1 MTDKIII
8 TKYSSRRLYNTQTSE
23 YVTLDQ
29 IAEFIRDGKE
39 VQIIDKET
47 NENVTNQYLLQII
60 SDYEIKK
67 GASIPKDILT
77 EIIKGYSDASKN
89 FMPEILSQTFNF
101 MKENQEKF
109 LKSFNSNFD
118 VNSNNEKSTET
129 LKNWQDFQS
138 QMMSNIM
145 YPWYDN
151 SNTEDSSETKKSE
164 KAPKEEPKQ
173 ENYKSDIDLMK
184 EQIATLQKQLN
195 EKNKEYLLYWSGL
208 CWRANYGC
216 CGR

>member
-29 IAEFIRDGKE
+29 IAEFIRDSKE

-47 NENVTNQYLLQII
+47 NEDVTNQYLLQII

-77 EIIKGYSDASKN
+77 EIIKSYSDASKN

-118 VNSNNEKSTET
+118 VNSNNEKSSET

-195 EKNKEYLLYWSGL
+195 EKNKE
-208 CWRANYGC
+208 
-216 CGR
+216 

>member
-8 TKYSSRRLYNTQTSE
+8 TKYSSRRLYNTQKSE

-29 IAEFIRDGKE
+29 IAEFIRDSKE

-47 NENVTNQYLLQII
+47 NEDVTNQYLLQII

-77 EIIKGYSDASKN
+77 EIIKSYSDASKN

-184 EQIATLQKQLN
+184 EQIATLQKQFN
-195 EKNKEYLLYWSGL
+195 EKNKE
-208 CWRANYGC
+208 
-216 CGR
+216 

>member
-47 NENVTNQYLLQII
+47 NEDVTNQYLLQII

-77 EIIKGYSDASKN
+77 EIIKSYSDASKN

-101 MKENQEKF
+101 MKENQENF

-118 VNSNNEKSTET
+118 VNSNNEKNTET

-195 EKNKEYLLYWSGL
+195 EKNKE
-208 CWRANYGC
+208 
-216 CGR
+216 

>member
-29 IAEFIRDGKE
+29 IADFIRDNKE

-47 NENVTNQYLLQII
+47 NEDVTNQYLLQII

-77 EIIKGYSDASKN
+77 EIIKSYSDASKN

-195 EKNKEYLLYWSGL
+195 EKNKE
-208 CWRANYGC
+208 
-216 CGR
+216 

>member
-29 IAEFIRDGKE
+29 IAEFIRDSKE

-47 NENVTNQYLLQII
+47 NEDVTNQYLLQII

-77 EIIKGYSDASKN
+77 EIIKSYSDASKN

-164 KAPKEEPKQ
+164 KAPKKEPKQ

-195 EKNKEYLLYWSGL
+195 EKNKE
-208 CWRANYGC
+208 
-216 CGR
+216 

>member
-47 NENVTNQYLLQII
+47 NEDVTNQYLLQII

-77 EIIKGYSDASKN
+77 EIIKSYSDASKN

-173 ENYKSDIDLMK
+173 EDYKSDIDLMK

-195 EKNKEYLLYWSGL
+195 EKNKE
-208 CWRANYGC
+208 
-216 CGR
+216 

>member
-29 IAEFIRDGKE
+29 IAEFIRDGNE

-47 NENVTNQYLLQII
+47 NEDVTNQYLLQII

-77 EIIKGYSDASKN
+77 EIIKSYSDASKN

-195 EKNKEYLLYWSGL
+195 EKNKE
-208 CWRANYGC
+208 
-216 CGR
+216 

>member
-47 NENVTNQYLLQII
+47 NEDVTNQYLLQII

-77 EIIKGYSDASKN
+77 EIIKSYSDASKN

-145 YPWYDN
+145 YPWYNN
-151 SNTEDSSETKKSE
+151 SNSEDSSETKKSE

-195 EKNKEYLLYWSGL
+195 EKNKE
-208 CWRANYGC
+208 
-216 CGR
+216 

>member
-29 IAEFIRDGKE
+29 IAVFIRDGKE
-39 VQIIDKET
+39 IQIIDKET
-47 NENVTNQYLLQII
+47 NEDVTNQYLLQII

-77 EIIKGYSDASKN
+77 EIIKSYSDASKN

-195 EKNKEYLLYWSGL
+195 EKNKE
-208 CWRANYGC
+208 
-216 CGR
+216 

>member
-29 IAEFIRDGKE
+29 IADFIRDGKE
-39 VQIIDKET
+39 VHIIDKET
-47 NENVTNQYLLQII
+47 NEDVTNQYLLQII

-77 EIIKGYSDASKN
+77 EIIKSYSDASKN

-109 LKSFNSNFD
+109 LNSFNSNFD
-118 VNSNNEKSTET
+118 VNSNNEKNTET

-138 QMMSNIM
+138 QMMSNII

-151 SNTEDSSETKKSE
+151 SNTQDSSETKRPE
-164 KAPKEEPKQ
+164 EAPKEKPKQ

-184 EQIATLQKQLN
+184 EQIASLQKQLN
-195 EKNKEYLLYWSGL
+195 EKNKE
-208 CWRANYGC
+208 
-216 CGR
+216 

>member
-47 NENVTNQYLLQII
+47 NEDVTNQYLLQII

-77 EIIKGYSDASKN
+77 EIIKSYSDASKN

-195 EKNKEYLLYWSGL
+195 EKNKEKFKLS
-208 CWRANYGC
+208 NK
-216 CGR
+216 

>member
-39 VQIIDKET
+39 IQIIDKET
-47 NENVTNQYLLQII
+47 NEDVTNQYLLQII

-77 EIIKGYSDASKN
+77 EIIKSYSDASKN

-109 LKSFNSNFD
+109 LKSFNSSFD

-184 EQIATLQKQLN
+184 EQIASLQKQLN
-195 EKNKEYLLYWSGL
+195 EKNKE
-208 CWRANYGC
+208 
-216 CGR
+216 

>member
-47 NENVTNQYLLQII
+47 NEDVTNQYLLQII

-77 EIIKGYSDASKN
+77 EIIKSYSDASKN

-101 MKENQEKF
+101 MKENQENF

-151 SNTEDSSETKKSE
+151 SNTEDASETKKSE

-195 EKNKEYLLYWSGL
+195 EKNKE
-208 CWRANYGC
+208 
-216 CGR
+216 

>member
-47 NENVTNQYLLQII
+47 NEDVTNQYLLQII

-77 EIIKGYSDASKN
+77 EIIKSYSDASKN

-109 LKSFNSNFD
+109 LRSFNSNFD

-195 EKNKEYLLYWSGL
+195 EKNKE
-208 CWRANYGC
+208 
-216 CGR
+216 

>member
-47 NENVTNQYLLQII
+47 NEDVTNQYLLQII

-77 EIIKGYSDASKN
+77 EIIKSYSDASKN

-118 VNSNNEKSTET
+118 VNSNNEKRTET

-173 ENYKSDIDLMK
+173 ENYKSEIDLMK

-195 EKNKEYLLYWSGL
+195 EKNKE
-208 CWRANYGC
+208 
-216 CGR
+216 

>member
-47 NENVTNQYLLQII
+47 NEDVTNQYLLQII

-77 EIIKGYSDASKN
+77 EIIKSYSDASKN

-118 VNSNNEKSTET
+118 VNSNNDKNNET

-195 EKNKEYLLYWSGL
+195 EKNKE
-208 CWRANYGC
+208 
-216 CGR
+216 

>member
-39 VQIIDKET
+39 VHIIDKET
-47 NENVTNQYLLQII
+47 NEDVTNQYLLQII

-77 EIIKGYSDASKN
+77 EIIKSYSDASKN
-89 FMPEILSQTFNF
+89 FVPEILSQTFKF

-109 LKSFNSNFD
+109 LMSFNS
-118 VNSNNEKSTET
+118 SNEKKTET

-145 YPWYDN
+145 YPWYDKSSDEDLN
-151 SNTEDSSETKKSE
+151 KKDKTEETSEE
-164 KAPKEEPKQ
+164 VPKQ
-173 ENYKSDIDLMK
+173 ENYKSDIDFMK
-184 EQIATLQKQLN
+184 EQIASLQKQLN
-195 EKNKEYLLYWSGL
+195 EKNKTK
-208 CWRANYGC
+208 
-216 CGR
+216 

>member
-1 MTDKIII
+1 MNDKIII

-47 NENVTNQYLLQII
+47 NEDVTNQYLLQII

-77 EIIKGYSDASKN
+77 EIIKSYSDASKN

-195 EKNKEYLLYWSGL
+195 EKNKE
-208 CWRANYGC
+208 
-216 CGR
+216 

>member
-47 NENVTNQYLLQII
+47 NEDVTNQYLLQII

-67 GASIPKDILT
+67 GASIPKDILM
-77 EIIKGYSDASKN
+77 EIIKSYSDASKN
-89 FMPEILSQTFNF
+89 LMPEILSQTFNF

-109 LKSFNSNFD
+109 FKSFNSNFD

-195 EKNKEYLLYWSGL
+195 EKNKE
-208 CWRANYGC
+208 
-216 CGR
+216 

>member
-1 MTDKIII
+1 MADKIII

-47 NENVTNQYLLQII
+47 NEDVTNQYLLQII

-77 EIIKGYSDASKN
+77 EIIKSYSDASKN

-151 SNTEDSSETKKSE
+151 SNSEDSSETKKSE

-195 EKNKEYLLYWSGL
+195 EKNKE
-208 CWRANYGC
+208 
-216 CGR
+216 